1 MFARIFGDR
10 RDINQVIFD
19 IAQYHRP
26 RDHRRLFKLLR
37 DRELFASIASSS
49 VPVEDGRQ
57 LIVAAGDN
65 IQLKTGSLSNGMACA
80 VFYVDR
86 NDPRLGPRYSG
97 MAACEAFKMVSETQ
111 LDALLIQNAQ
121 DSWVAFPRQELSALQ
136 AKHF

>member
-26 RDHRRLFKLLR
+26 RDHQRLFKLLS
-37 DRELFASIASSS
+37 DRELFVSIASSNI
-49 VPVEDGRQ
+49 PLEDGRR
-57 LIVAAGDN
+57 LIVASDDS
-65 IQLKTGSLSNGMACA
+65 IQLRTGSLPNGMACA

-86 NDPRLGPRYSG
+86 SDSRLGPRY
-97 MAACEAFKMVSETQ
+97 AAMTAREAFEMVSKTP

-121 DSWVAFPRQELSALQ
+121 DSWVAFPRQELGALR
-136 AKHF
+136 AKYL